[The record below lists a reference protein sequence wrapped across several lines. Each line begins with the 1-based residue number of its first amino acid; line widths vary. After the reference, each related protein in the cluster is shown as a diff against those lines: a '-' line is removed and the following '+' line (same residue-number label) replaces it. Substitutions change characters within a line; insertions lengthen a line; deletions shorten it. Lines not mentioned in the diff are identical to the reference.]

1 MHDRKTVQV
10 NDLKA
15 MAVYGKTSILKKIT
29 LMFMAVRLDQSAMAE
44 IKVKFTEA
52 DKDENGI
59 INVEEFNLI
68 FQHAT
73 GNQSIPF

>member
-73 GNQSIPF
+73 GN